1 MKQFYKYILLVVAAL
16 SCLGNITAQTYN
28 GGTWYSLYDTSE
40 KSAYIA
46 TIFSSPEIETY
57 NVFAP
62 LAGSFSF
69 DSKLPG
75 NGSSSETT
83 KNSSDPKSYSYGVS
97 DYSISFGGKGVP
109 VPQNVNVSHTI
120 SDRYKILWT
129 TYYVHSY
136 TYEYNYKNVS
146 GSGLAAD
153 QTSLE
158 VKYQADNKHHTA
170 RTVFIKNVKVPMA
183 KHIRLT
189 GGDYGVTSV
198 NKTLSEV
205 YWGKSSST
213 TVNFRSFLTNGNIT
227 VKLTSGDK
235 NVWRLGTA
243 DNTSGQITKSRDGY
257 SYAVGGNQ
265 FAYNGSGA
273 CSTGNKGK
281 ASGYDFVVYFCPSEA
296 GNFSGTITIT
306 DGTST
311 ATVNLSGHCKKRPQ
325 TIYDFDF
332 PTGPQ
337 TVETSFTVDYNAYT
351 KDDISNT
358 ANNLPITYSSNN
370 TAVATVDANGVLTIH
385 KDGDVTITASQEG
398 NKYYNAAT
406 SKSVTYHII
415 KRNQTIQGLTTAATH
430 NTTDIIDFNAYTI
443 YNTTSAA
450 NNLSVR
456 YESQNTDVAT
466 IDEETGAVTIIKD
479 GTVTIKATQ
488 AGDFYYYPT
497 SATVTFTISK
507 VTPTLTAPTL
517 LPNLT
522 YEPGVLVQERWDFA
536 GSAKDDKNNPVA
548 GDFTCT
554 EELRNLPAGD
564 SFTVTFTPDNT
575 NWYTPATCTIT
586 PALNRKAQEIVWT
599 MEDGTECLTGTA
611 LGAYATS
618 GLHVEYSSSDETVA
632 TVDNLTG
639 ELVVSKINS
648 EVEVTVCQ
656 AGDLNYLPAECV
668 SKTLMTVGARP
679 DDFSD
684 VTASDITYEQS
695 LANSTISGT
704 VKLGEQVI
712 EGSFSWVH
720 SSIMP
725 DAGDAMQEARFTPT
739 DNNIYSPANFMV
751 NVHVN
756 KAQSVITPNI
766 ANPLVEN
773 TTYYN
778 PYSSNNTESPINV
791 TIKIGTGFASYAH
804 NQLTLAE
811 VNPTSNSYVTLTLT
825 VEQAATD
832 NYIGKSQEF
841 TYKVYKKSAVCLPIA
856 PLEEETFAQA
866 TVKSDNAYWC
876 DTDEDSR
883 SDDYPVNLSLS
894 DKYDLV
900 IPTNVNVI
908 YSQRKG
914 IQLGTFQDGLTGWQQ
929 MLRQIVIN
937 WILGLKVGNIE
948 VGKLWIEYLNWRY
961 NANIHTSTQEPVWSD
976 KYVELSFT
984 GVPDSL
990 FFGVEIPAVETRAH
1004 INLEFDYFGKHYQFD
1019 REILPVQFPATQKWW
1034 SVEVY
1039 KGGKWVETDKW
1050 SVKTRDGESNEAEKA
1065 YALDSTVRSV
1075 RIHYKGNFA
1084 GFVKNLTITRKHYI
1098 KYVEPATL
1106 TFGTSSPLHP
1116 LQEPQRVNIRYSSI
1130 AASAGDYCDNQEG
1143 YIVVS
1148 SSKPDVFYADVDTIR
1163 QNTNFDL
1170 TGNYDV
1176 NIRCT
1181 DVNATGDIIFRSS
1194 DGLEYRLPVRSENI
1208 NITAANPAT
1217 DLFRTGTE
1225 QSFAESTAYRGITDL
1240 DFSGCFDE
1248 SGNPLYDTL
1257 YIFGVTG
1264 NVGNAQGYHDF
1275 SGGLQRLPVVNTPSA
1290 SIGCNAH
1297 TPCFVYRRNGNAYS
1311 HSHTVQAASD
1321 RLGVLTGNNTK
1332 LYLTGYCP
1340 FANTGTADE
1349 GMGFVCF
1356 TGKTDV
1362 YLENFEASS
1371 RNHTISGSSTPEP
1384 QDQTFYLGDNYLSS
1398 GIGTLLAWTNSEA
1411 NIHLKGQN
1419 SLRAAYGK
1427 QIGKATARSREI
1439 VIDMSDIENT
1449 QVPAAAITFLP
1460 QADNDAWNLS
1470 IDNVW
1475 IDGST
1480 TNGELTLQ
1488 GSDGAGSIDVGTPY
1502 ATINIGK
1509 NILGEEI
1516 VRMADVVDGVKKIG
1530 CRLFMAENKGQ
1541 GVSVYGIGDFYEP
1554 KASAWAAAL
1563 PGRSGD
1569 AAVQALDE
1577 QNHVLYA
1584 SLDPVNVAAG
1594 LSVAGEIDNSSS
1606 YKAAKRQTLLLN
1618 APADT
1623 WQTFVAPFDITDVFI
1638 LEAIDESTLSG
1649 KTISEGKLIQ
1659 AEANKEL
1666 LSYLASEIP
1675 AAQDQPKADKST
1687 VILISNWLAQKRDAA
1702 RAEGGDEWTG
1712 NKAQYN
1718 TRGLYEIEHY
1728 DPNFYGKGKSNI
1740 WTSSWYLYEVE
1751 GGADSW
1757 TLNDDG
1763 TSFNS
1768 EWQAVHRGDD
1778 GILMHKG
1785 KTYAWQLPYCVACPG
1800 NTQWDYWSGKIL
1812 VFEGYGEQDIDGAL
1826 DAEDLMSEALTEAVS
1841 NSAEGYFAGNTALR
1855 PINLPADAF
1864 VHDTD
1869 PASPTYDYFVKKS
1882 EGTEVGAL
1890 SAALFTKITPPKG
1903 MHLSAVARSG
1913 KIVYDTDETELT
1925 TDLETLY
1932 GGHTASTAD
1941 NGLQVA
1947 LTASGIMVTIT
1958 DDRSADS
1965 KNLTLAVFS
1974 ADGKRVYS
1982 EPVAVGTSVELNL
1995 TQGVYMLST
2004 SDGRTAK
2011 VLIR

>member
-1 MKQFYKYILLVVAAL
+1 MNSELESIDAKYVYK
-16 SCLGNITAQTYN
+16 
-28 GGTWYSLYDTSE
+28 
-40 KSAYIA
+40 
-46 TIFSSPEIETY
+46 
-57 NVFAP
+57 
-62 LAGSFSF
+62 LA
-69 DSKLPG
+69 
-75 NGSSSETT
+75 NA
-83 KNSSDPKSYSYGVS
+83 
-97 DYSISFGGKGVP
+97 SISIIPLVIP
-109 VPQNVNVSHTI
+109 NVYI
-120 SDRYKILWT
+120 R
-129 TYYVHSY
+129 
-136 TYEYNYKNVS
+136 
-146 GSGLAAD
+146 
-153 QTSLE
+153 
-158 VKYQADNKHHTA
+158 
-170 RTVFIKNVKVPMA
+170 NVKVPMA

-189 GGDYGVTSV
+189 GGTYGTTSV
-198 NKTLSEV
+198 SKNFGTI
-205 YWGKSSST
+205 YWGQT
-213 TVNFRSFLTNGNIT
+213 ANQTVNFRSFLTNGNIT

-257 SYAVGGNQ
+257 TYAVGSNQ

-306 DGTST
+306 DGKST
-311 ATVNLSGHCKKRPQ
+311 ATVNLSGVSQKRPQ
-325 TIYDFDF
+325 TIYDF
-332 PTGPQ
+332 PTGNQ
-337 TVETSFTVDYNAYT
+337 TIETSFTADYDAYT

-358 ANNLPITYSSNN
+358 ANNLPITYLSNN

-385 KDGDVTITASQEG
+385 KDGDVTITASQAG
-398 NKYYNAAT
+398 NEYYNAAT

-415 KRNQTIQGLTTAATH
+415 KRNQTIQDFPTGSQTIR
-430 NTTDIIDFNAYTI
+430 TTDVIDFDAYTT

-450 NNLSVR
+450 NNLTVTYS
-456 YESQNTDVAT
+456 SSNTSVAT
-466 IDEETGAVTIIKD
+466 VSADGKLTIIKN
-479 GTVTIKATQ
+479 GTVTITASQ
-488 AGDFYYYPT
+488 AGDFIYYPT
-497 SATVTFTISK
+497 SKSVTYTINK
-507 VTPTLTAPTL
+507 VTPTLTAPAV
-517 LPNLT
+517 
-522 YEPGVLVQERWDFA
+522 PGSYVYTPGEKVEDHWTG
-536 GSAKDDKNNPVA
+536 GSAVDDKGNSVA
-548 GDFTCT
+548 GTFSCT
-554 EELRNLPAGD
+554 DELRNRPAGED
-564 SFTVTFTPDNT
+564 YTVTFTPQNT
-575 NWYTPATCTIT
+575 NWYNSNTIT
-586 PALNRKAQEIVWT
+586 IHPTITRAAQEIVWT
-599 MEDGTECLTGTA
+599 MDDGTECLTGTA

-639 ELVVSKINS
+639 QLVVSKINS

-656 AGDLNYLPAECV
+656 AGDLNYEPAECV

-679 DDFSD
+679 DNFAS
-684 VTASDITYEQS
+684 VTASDITYEQT
-695 LANSTISGT
+695 LAESVISG
-704 VKLGEQVI
+704 VAKLGEQVI
-712 EGSFSWVH
+712 EGTFSWVRPGTL
-720 SSIMP
+720 P
-725 DAGDAMQEARFTPT
+725 DAGDAQYEARFSPT
-739 DNNIYSPANFMV
+739 DADVYSPATLLV
-751 NVHVN
+751 SVHVN

-791 TIKIGTGFASYAH
+791 TITIGTGFASYAH

-866 TVKSDNAYWC
+866 IVKSDNAYWC

-883 SDDYPVNLSLS
+883 SDDYRVNLSLS
-894 DKYDLV
+894 DNYDLFV
-900 IPTNVNVI
+900 PTNVNVI

-937 WILGLKVGNIE
+937 WILGLKVQVPIIGNVE

-961 NANIHTSTQEPVWSD
+961 NANIHTSIQEPVWSD

-1004 INLEFDYFGKHYQFD
+1004 INLEFDYSGKHYQFD

-1039 KGGKWVETDKW
+1039 KGGKWVEADKW

-1065 YALDSTVRSV
+1065 YALDSTVRSI

-1098 KYVEPATL
+1098 KYAEPATL
-1106 TFGTSSPLHP
+1106 TFGTSLPLHP

-1130 AASAGDYCDNQEG
+1130 AASADDYCDNQEG

-1208 NITAANPAT
+1208 AITAANPAT
-1217 DLFRTGTE
+1217 DLFHTGTE

-1240 DFSGCFDE
+1240 DLSGCFDE

-1275 SGGLQRLPVVNTPSA
+1275 SVGLQRLPVVNTPSA

-1297 TPCFVYRRNGNAYS
+1297 TPCFVYHRNGNAYS

-1321 RLGVLTGNNTK
+1321 RLGVLTDDNK
-1332 LYLTGYCP
+1332 RLYLTGYCP

-1356 TGKTDV
+1356 TGKADV

-1384 QDQTFYLGDNYLSS
+1384 QDQTFYLGDNYLNS

-1480 TNGELTLQ
+1480 TDGELTLQ

-1509 NILGEEI
+1509 NTLGEEI
-1516 VRMADVVDGVKKIG
+1516 VKMADVGDGVKKIG

-1569 AAVQALDE
+1569 DAVQALDE

-1584 SLDPVNVAAG
+1584 SLDPVNVADG
-1594 LSVAGEIDNSSS
+1594 LSVTGEIENSSS

-1638 LEAIDESTLSG
+1638 LEAIDENTLSG

-1687 VILISNWLAQKRDAA
+1687 VILISNWLARKRDAA
-1702 RAEGGDEWTG
+1702 RDEGGDEWTG

-1728 DPNFYGKGKSNI
+1728 DPDFYGKGKSNI

-1751 GGADSW
+1751 DGTDSW
-1757 TLNDDG
+1757 TLNEDG

-1812 VFEGYGEQDIDGAL
+1812 VFEGYGEQELDGAD
-1826 DAEDLMSEALTEAVS
+1826 DANYEMSKALTEADA
-1841 NSAEGYFAGNTALR
+1841 NTQAGYFAGNTALR
-1855 PINLPADAF
+1855 TIALPADAF

-1869 PASPTYDYFVKKS
+1869 PVSPTYDYFVRKS

-1890 SAALFTKITPPKG
+1890 SAALFTHIVPPKG
-1903 MHLSAVARSG
+1903 MRLSAVARSG

-1925 TDLETLY
+1925 TDLEALY

-1958 DDRSADS
+1958 DDLSADS

>member
-1 MKQFYKYILLVVAAL
+1 MKQFYKYILLAVAAL
-16 SCLGNITAQTYN
+16 SCLGSITAQTYN

-46 TIFSSPEIETY
+46 TIFSSPEIATY
-57 NVFAP
+57 NVFSP

-83 KNSSDPKSYSYGVS
+83 KSSSDPKSYSYGVS

-136 TYEYNYKNVS
+136 TYTYNYKNVS

-170 RTVFIKNVKVPMA
+170 KTVYISNVKVPMA

-189 GGDYGVTSV
+189 GGTYGTTSV
-198 NKTLSEV
+198 SKNFGTI
-205 YWGKSSST
+205 YWGQT
-213 TVNFRSFLTNGNIT
+213 ANQTVNFRSFLTNGNIT
-227 VKLTSGDK
+227 ITIKGTDADAFSFSSTTPSVLTRTTSDAGNTFNVGPNACASANGTNAACAAGKL
-235 NVWRLGTA
+235 
-243 DNTSGQITKSRDGY
+243 
-257 SYAVGGNQ
+257 
-265 FAYNGSGA
+265 
-273 CSTGNKGK
+273 GK
-281 ASGYDFVVYFCPSEA
+281 ISNYDFTVYFFPQKKHSDKTCSAYIEI
-296 GNFSGTITIT
+296 S

-311 ATVNLSGHCKKRPQ
+311 AKVNLTGTCLKRNQ
-325 TIYDFDF
+325 TILNFSTTATTCKTTDNITFA
-332 PTGPQ
+332 
-337 TVETSFTVDYNAYT
+337 AYT
-351 KDDISNT
+351 TDNINNA
-358 ANNLPITYSSNN
+358 ANNLPISYSSNN
-370 TAVATVDANGVLTIH
+370 TSVATVNSEGKLTII
-385 KDGDVTITASQEG
+385 KDGTVTITASQAG
-398 NKYYNAAT
+398 NTYYNAAT
-406 SKSVTYHII
+406 SKSVTY
-415 KRNQTIQGLTTAATH
+415 TIT
-430 NTTDIIDFNAYTI
+430 
-443 YNTTSAA
+443 
-450 NNLSVR
+450 
-456 YESQNTDVAT
+456 
-466 IDEETGAVTIIKD
+466 
-479 GTVTIKATQ
+479 
-488 AGDFYYYPT
+488 
-497 SATVTFTISK
+497 K
-507 VTPTLTAPTL
+507 VTPVLTAPVVDAG
-517 LPNLT
+517 LT
-522 YEPGVLVQERWDFA
+522 YEPGEKVQDHWTG
-536 GSAKDDKNNPVA
+536 GSAIDDKGNSVT
-548 GDFTCT
+548 GTFTCT
-554 EELRNLPAGD
+554 DELRNLPAGE
-564 SFTVTFTPDNT
+564 SFTVTFTPTNT
-575 NWYTPATCTIT
+575 NWYTTATCYVTAT
-586 PALNRKAQEIVWT
+586 LNKKTQQIVWT
-599 MEDGTECLTGTA
+599 MDDGTECLTGTA

-639 ELVVSKINS
+639 QLVVSKINS

-656 AGDLNYLPAECV
+656 AGDLNYEPAECV

-679 DDFSD
+679 DNFAS
-684 VTASDITYEQS
+684 VTASDITYEQT
-695 LANSTISGT
+695 LAESVISG
-704 VKLGEQVI
+704 VAKLGEQVI
-712 EGSFSWVH
+712 EGTFSWVRPGTL
-720 SSIMP
+720 P
-725 DAGDAMQEARFTPT
+725 DAGDAQYEARFSPT
-739 DNNIYSPANFMV
+739 DADVYSPATLLV
-751 NVHVN
+751 SVHVN

-791 TIKIGTGFASYAH
+791 TITIGTGFASYAH

-811 VNPTSNSYVTLTLT
+811 VNPTSNSYVTLTLI

-866 TVKSDNAYWC
+866 IVKSDNAYWC

-883 SDDYPVNLSLS
+883 SDDYRVNLSLS
-894 DKYDLV
+894 DNYDLFV
-900 IPTNVNVI
+900 PTNVNVI

-937 WILGLKVGNIE
+937 WILGLKVQLPIIGNVE

-1004 INLEFDYFGKHYQFD
+1004 INLEFDYSGKHYQFD

-1098 KYVEPATL
+1098 KYAEPATL

-1130 AASAGDYCDNQEG
+1130 AASADDYCDNQEG

-1208 NITAANPAT
+1208 DITAANPAT

-1240 DFSGCFDE
+1240 DLSGCFDE

-1311 HSHTVQAASD
+1311 HAHTVQAASD
-1321 RLGVLTGNNTK
+1321 RLGVLTEDNK
-1332 LYLTGYCP
+1332 RLYLTGYCP

-1356 TGKTDV
+1356 TGKADV

-1384 QDQTFYLGDNYLSS
+1384 QDQTFYLGDNYLNS

-1480 TNGELTLQ
+1480 TDGELTLQ

-1509 NILGEEI
+1509 NTLGEEI
-1516 VRMADVVDGVKKIG
+1516 VRMADVGDGVKKIG

-1594 LSVAGEIDNSSS
+1594 SSVTGEIENSSS

-1638 LEAIDESTLSG
+1638 LEAIDENTLSG
-1649 KTISEGKLIQ
+1649 MTISEGKLIQ

-1702 RAEGGDEWTG
+1702 RDEGGDEWTG

-1751 GGADSW
+1751 DGADSW
-1757 TLNDDG
+1757 TLNEEG

-1812 VFEGYGEQDIDGAL
+1812 VFEGYGEQELDGAD
-1826 DAEDLMSEALTEAVS
+1826 DADYEMSKALSDADA
-1841 NSAEGYFAGNTALR
+1841 NPRAGYFAGNTALR
-1855 PINLPADAF
+1855 TIALPADAF

-1869 PASPTYDYFVKKS
+1869 PASPTYDYFVRKS

-1890 SAALFTKITPPKG
+1890 SAALFTHIVPPKG
-1903 MHLSAVARSG
+1903 MRLSAVARSG

-1925 TDLETLY
+1925 TDLEAFY
-1932 GGHTASTAD
+1932 GGHTATAAD

-1947 LTASGIMVTIT
+1947 MTANGIMVTIT